1 MSDEEHEEQLI
12 QAPTSSFLTYMSE
25 GDQLY
30 QKGAYAKAINSY
42 TKALN
47 LEPYNKNCLVARS
60 RGYLSLG
67 DSSSAYRDAETSQ
80 QDDKKFCKG
89 LYRKAEAL
97 YSQGEFELALMF
109 YHRGHKLRPDY
120 KDFRLGIQ
128 KAQEAIDNS
137 VGSPSSVKLENKG
150 DLSFF
155 YIRDE
160 NLAPK
165 SKAQLRRQ
173 KQASKMQNKK
183 VGEEE
188 PKANKVVLRELLG
201 ELYSDKEY
209 MEKLLKDD
217 DLSQTSTSSGT
228 TILDLIMSGIA
239 FLDTRT
245 EFWRQQKPI
254 YARERDRRMRERN
267 WKITREQERASPTK
281 YILYTLEEI
290 DQMLASGNAEDSQK
304 KAKKLLV
311 TVENWTKLDVPNKEE
326 VIGNLYSCIGNAQ
339 IELGDMTK
347 ALENHKNDLELAQE
361 HNLIDAKSRALDNIG
376 RVYARIGQF
385 ADAVEV
391 WMEKIPLAKTSL
403 ERTWLFHEIGRC
415 HLELSNNEAA
425 RDFGEKSLSCSEE
438 SGDEEWKMNAS
449 VLVAQAEMKLNNYR
463 AGVIYFEKALEKA
476 VLLNDERAKEA
487 ILRALTNVNSLIV
500 EKLKAEE
507 IEKQKGSISSVW
519 MKDEKPEEL
528 HKAEEDAVMHE
539 SPEPTE
545 VDRRPS
551 YEYQDLSQEEKK
563 PLSPETAE
571 DVIPS
576 DEIQQPTMEVK
587 ESESAAPVEVE
598 KVPSGEVGGETSV
611 PAVAA
616 DVEKP
621 PSGEVSK
628 HSLEEK
634 KSVSAVAADVE
645 KPPSGEVSKHSL
657 EEKKSV
663 SAVAADVEKPPS
675 GEVSKHSLE
684 EKKSVSAVAADV
696 EKPPSGEVS
705 KHSLEEKKS
714 VSAVAADVEKP
725 PSGEVSKHSLE
736 EKKSVSAVAADVEKP
751 PSGEV
756 SKHSLE
762 EKKSVSAVAADVE
775 KPPSGEVSKH
785 SLEEKKSVS
794 AVAADVEK
802 PPSGEV
808 SKHSLEEKKSVSAI
822 AADVEKPP
830 SGEVSKHSLEEKK
843 SVSAVAAD
851 VEKPPSGEV
860 SKHSLEE
867 KKSVSAVAADVEKP
881 PSGEVSKHSL
891 EEKKSVSAVAADV
904 EKPPSGEVSKHSL
917 EEKKSVSAVA
927 ADVEKPPSGEVSK
940 HSLEEKKSV
949 SAVAADVEKPPSGEV
964 SKHSLEEKKSVSAVA
979 ADVEKPPSGEPSKH
993 SLEVKKSV
1001 SAVAADVEKPPS
1013 GEVSKHSLELKKSVS
1028 AVAADVEKPPS
1039 GEVSKHSLEEKKS
1052 VSAVAADG
1060 QKLMPDEVGK
1070 RIQDIKKSASLIAF
1084 DVKKIPSSKL
1094 STSLPDVKKNISKGS
1109 LIEKPESV
1117 DSMKSVPAAAADV
1130 EKPPSGEVSKH
1141 SLELKKSISSLVAVE
1156 KPPSGEVSKH
1166 SLEVKKSVSAV
1177 AADVEQQP
1185 PDQVEDRKITSSEED
1200 ESDDICEM
1208 TDDQMTDAAQEEQL
1222 TSGDISKHSLDV
1234 KKIVSEVSPEV
1245 EKPPSGEVSKHS
1257 LELKKSVSAVVA
1269 DVEKPPSGEVSKH
1282 SLEEKKSVSAVA
1294 IDEEEK
1300 PSEELPGESEE
1311 EEKPE
1316 AEVPTEVAEAPPQES
1331 KAIITP
1337 PKKICRPAKK
1347 VVKPPPAKKC
1357 LPKKVKPP
1365 PEVPQESIKSP
1376 KKLCR
1381 PPAKKDKDKEKQ
1393 EADEVEGTKTEEQ
1406 APEKDE

>member
-979 ADVEKPPSGEPSKH
+979 AD
-993 SLEVKKSV
+993 
-1001 SAVAADVEKPPS
+1001 
-1013 GEVSKHSLELKKSVS
+1013 
-1028 AVAADVEKPPS
+1028 
-1039 GEVSKHSLEEKKS
+1039 
-1052 VSAVAADG
+1052 G

-1177 AADVEQQP
+1177 AADVEKPPSGEVSKHSLEVKKSVSAVAADVEKPPSGEVSKHSLGVKKSGTAAPTQIEQQP

>member
-137 VGSPSSVKLENKG
+137 VGT
-150 DLSFF
+150 
-155 YIRDE
+155 
-160 NLAPK
+160 PK

-487 ILRALTNVNSLIV
+487 ILRALCKCNL
-500 EKLKAEE
+500 L
-507 IEKQKGSISSVW
+507 
-519 MKDEKPEEL
+519 L
-528 HKAEEDAVMHE
+528 LL
-539 SPEPTE
+539 
-545 VDRRPS
+545 R
-551 YEYQDLSQEEKK
+551 
-563 PLSPETAE
+563 
-571 DVIPS
+571 
-576 DEIQQPTMEVK
+576 
-587 ESESAAPVEVE
+587 
-598 KVPSGEVGGETSV
+598 
-611 PAVAA
+611 
-616 DVEKP
+616 
-621 PSGEVSK
+621 
-628 HSLEEK
+628 
-634 KSVSAVAADVE
+634 
-645 KPPSGEVSKHSL
+645 
-657 EEKKSV
+657 
-663 SAVAADVEKPPS
+663 
-675 GEVSKHSLE
+675 
-684 EKKSVSAVAADV
+684 
-696 EKPPSGEVS
+696 
-705 KHSLEEKKS
+705 
-714 VSAVAADVEKP
+714 
-725 PSGEVSKHSLE
+725 
-736 EKKSVSAVAADVEKP
+736 
-751 PSGEV
+751 
-756 SKHSLE
+756 
-762 EKKSVSAVAADVE
+762 
-775 KPPSGEVSKH
+775 
-785 SLEEKKSVS
+785 
-794 AVAADVEK
+794 
-802 PPSGEV
+802 
-808 SKHSLEEKKSVSAI
+808 
-822 AADVEKPP
+822 
-830 SGEVSKHSLEEKK
+830 
-843 SVSAVAAD
+843 
-851 VEKPPSGEV
+851 
-860 SKHSLEE
+860 
-867 KKSVSAVAADVEKP
+867 
-881 PSGEVSKHSL
+881 
-891 EEKKSVSAVAADV
+891 
-904 EKPPSGEVSKHSL
+904 
-917 EEKKSVSAVA
+917 
-927 ADVEKPPSGEVSK
+927 
-940 HSLEEKKSV
+940 
-949 SAVAADVEKPPSGEV
+949 
-964 SKHSLEEKKSVSAVA
+964 
-979 ADVEKPPSGEPSKH
+979 
-993 SLEVKKSV
+993 
-1001 SAVAADVEKPPS
+1001 
-1013 GEVSKHSLELKKSVS
+1013 
-1028 AVAADVEKPPS
+1028 
-1039 GEVSKHSLEEKKS
+1039 
-1052 VSAVAADG
+1052 
-1060 QKLMPDEVGK
+1060 
-1070 RIQDIKKSASLIAF
+1070 AS
-1084 DVKKIPSSKL
+1084 
-1094 STSLPDVKKNISKGS
+1094 N
-1109 LIEKPESV
+1109 
-1117 DSMKSVPAAAADV
+1117 
-1130 EKPPSGEVSKH
+1130 
-1141 SLELKKSISSLVAVE
+1141 
-1156 KPPSGEVSKH
+1156 
-1166 SLEVKKSVSAV
+1166 
-1177 AADVEQQP
+1177 
-1185 PDQVEDRKITSSEED
+1185 
-1200 ESDDICEM
+1200 
-1208 TDDQMTDAAQEEQL
+1208 
-1222 TSGDISKHSLDV
+1222 
-1234 KKIVSEVSPEV
+1234 
-1245 EKPPSGEVSKHS
+1245 
-1257 LELKKSVSAVVA
+1257 
-1269 DVEKPPSGEVSKH
+1269 
-1282 SLEEKKSVSAVA
+1282 
-1294 IDEEEK
+1294 
-1300 PSEELPGESEE
+1300 
-1311 EEKPE
+1311 
-1316 AEVPTEVAEAPPQES
+1316 
-1331 KAIITP
+1331 
-1337 PKKICRPAKK
+1337 
-1347 VVKPPPAKKC
+1347 
-1357 LPKKVKPP
+1357 
-1365 PEVPQESIKSP
+1365 
-1376 KKLCR
+1376 
-1381 PPAKKDKDKEKQ
+1381 
-1393 EADEVEGTKTEEQ
+1393 
-1406 APEKDE
+1406 

>member
-571 DVIPS
+571 
-576 DEIQQPTMEVK
+576 
-587 ESESAAPVEVE
+587 
-598 KVPSGEVGGETSV
+598 
-611 PAVAA
+611 
-616 DVEKP
+616 
-621 PSGEVSK
+621 
-628 HSLEEK
+628 
-634 KSVSAVAADVE
+634 
-645 KPPSGEVSKHSL
+645 
-657 EEKKSV
+657 
-663 SAVAADVEKPPS
+663 
-675 GEVSKHSLE
+675 
-684 EKKSVSAVAADV
+684 
-696 EKPPSGEVS
+696 
-705 KHSLEEKKS
+705 
-714 VSAVAADVEKP
+714 
-725 PSGEVSKHSLE
+725 
-736 EKKSVSAVAADVEKP
+736 
-751 PSGEV
+751 
-756 SKHSLE
+756 
-762 EKKSVSAVAADVE
+762 
-775 KPPSGEVSKH
+775 
-785 SLEEKKSVS
+785 
-794 AVAADVEK
+794 
-802 PPSGEV
+802 
-808 SKHSLEEKKSVSAI
+808 
-822 AADVEKPP
+822 
-830 SGEVSKHSLEEKK
+830 
-843 SVSAVAAD
+843 
-851 VEKPPSGEV
+851 
-860 SKHSLEE
+860 
-867 KKSVSAVAADVEKP
+867 
-881 PSGEVSKHSL
+881 
-891 EEKKSVSAVAADV
+891 
-904 EKPPSGEVSKHSL
+904 
-917 EEKKSVSAVA
+917 
-927 ADVEKPPSGEVSK
+927 
-940 HSLEEKKSV
+940 
-949 SAVAADVEKPPSGEV
+949 
-964 SKHSLEEKKSVSAVA
+964 
-979 ADVEKPPSGEPSKH
+979 
-993 SLEVKKSV
+993 
-1001 SAVAADVEKPPS
+1001 
-1013 GEVSKHSLELKKSVS
+1013 
-1028 AVAADVEKPPS
+1028 
-1039 GEVSKHSLEEKKS
+1039 
-1052 VSAVAADG
+1052 G

-1177 AADVEQQP
+1177 AADVEKPPSGEVSKHSLEVKKSVSAVAADVEKPPSGEVSKHSLGVKKSGTAAPTQIEQQP

>member
-808 SKHSLEEKKSVSAI
+808 SKHSLEEKKSVSAVAADVEKPPSGEVSKHSLEEKKSVSAV

-1130 EKPPSGEVSKH
+1130 E
-1141 SLELKKSISSLVAVE
+1141 
-1156 KPPSGEVSKH
+1156 
-1166 SLEVKKSVSAV
+1166 
-1177 AADVEQQP
+1177 QQP

>member
-571 DVIPS
+571 
-576 DEIQQPTMEVK
+576 
-587 ESESAAPVEVE
+587 
-598 KVPSGEVGGETSV
+598 
-611 PAVAA
+611 
-616 DVEKP
+616 
-621 PSGEVSK
+621 
-628 HSLEEK
+628 
-634 KSVSAVAADVE
+634 
-645 KPPSGEVSKHSL
+645 
-657 EEKKSV
+657 
-663 SAVAADVEKPPS
+663 
-675 GEVSKHSLE
+675 
-684 EKKSVSAVAADV
+684 
-696 EKPPSGEVS
+696 
-705 KHSLEEKKS
+705 
-714 VSAVAADVEKP
+714 
-725 PSGEVSKHSLE
+725 
-736 EKKSVSAVAADVEKP
+736 
-751 PSGEV
+751 
-756 SKHSLE
+756 
-762 EKKSVSAVAADVE
+762 
-775 KPPSGEVSKH
+775 
-785 SLEEKKSVS
+785 
-794 AVAADVEK
+794 
-802 PPSGEV
+802 
-808 SKHSLEEKKSVSAI
+808 
-822 AADVEKPP
+822 
-830 SGEVSKHSLEEKK
+830 
-843 SVSAVAAD
+843 
-851 VEKPPSGEV
+851 
-860 SKHSLEE
+860 
-867 KKSVSAVAADVEKP
+867 
-881 PSGEVSKHSL
+881 
-891 EEKKSVSAVAADV
+891 
-904 EKPPSGEVSKHSL
+904 
-917 EEKKSVSAVA
+917 
-927 ADVEKPPSGEVSK
+927 
-940 HSLEEKKSV
+940 
-949 SAVAADVEKPPSGEV
+949 
-964 SKHSLEEKKSVSAVA
+964 
-979 ADVEKPPSGEPSKH
+979 
-993 SLEVKKSV
+993 
-1001 SAVAADVEKPPS
+1001 
-1013 GEVSKHSLELKKSVS
+1013 
-1028 AVAADVEKPPS
+1028 
-1039 GEVSKHSLEEKKS
+1039 
-1052 VSAVAADG
+1052 
-1060 QKLMPDEVGK
+1060 
-1070 RIQDIKKSASLIAF
+1070 
-1084 DVKKIPSSKL
+1084 
-1094 STSLPDVKKNISKGS
+1094 
-1109 LIEKPESV
+1109 
-1117 DSMKSVPAAAADV
+1117 
-1130 EKPPSGEVSKH
+1130 
-1141 SLELKKSISSLVAVE
+1141 
-1156 KPPSGEVSKH
+1156 
-1166 SLEVKKSVSAV
+1166 
-1177 AADVEQQP
+1177 VEQQP